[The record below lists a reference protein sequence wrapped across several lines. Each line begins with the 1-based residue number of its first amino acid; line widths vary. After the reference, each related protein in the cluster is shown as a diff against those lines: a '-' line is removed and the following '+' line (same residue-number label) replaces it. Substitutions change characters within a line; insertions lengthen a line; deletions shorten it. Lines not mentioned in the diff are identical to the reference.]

1 MTIQLT
7 KKSKRNRIYIR
18 RRQIKNDL
26 PICDMKRT
34 ERIGAII
41 FTLSNSP
48 NVSFPLSYF
57 CNMLDAAKSSISEDL
72 QYAGEILGKMGMGK
86 IQTISGALGGVK
98 YVPFIT
104 DQATRALQN
113 EICTRLKDKERV
125 LTGGFLYTSDIMFD
139 THLINNA
146 AQIFARK
153 FNGLGADYVATI
165 ETKGIP
171 IAYSVSNV
179 LNLPLVVIRRE
190 SKISEGSTVSINY
203 FSGSSERIQK
213 MSIAKRAVE
222 SGKKAIIVDDFMRAG
237 GSVKGISDILGEF
250 GIETVG
256 SGVMIATVQ
265 PKKKKIDD
273 YIPLVYL
280 GDVDEKTRRID
291 AFPNDPI
298 FSKKD
303 L

>member
-1 MTIQLT
+1 
-7 KKSKRNRIYIR
+7 
-18 RRQIKNDL
+18 
-26 PICDMKRT
+26 MKRT

-41 FTLSNSP
+41 MILSNAP
-48 NVSFPLSYF
+48 NINYPLSYF
-57 CNMLDAAKSSISEDL
+57 CEKLNAAKSSISEDL
-72 QYAGEILGKMGMGK
+72 QYAGDILKKMEMGM
-86 IQTISGALGGVK
+86 IETTSGATGGVRYIPYIGDDSTK
-98 YVPFIT
+98 ELL
-104 DQATRALQN
+104 D
-113 EICTRLKDKERV
+113 EICLKLKEKERI

-139 THLINNA
+139 ANLINKA
-146 AQIFARK
+146 AVTFARK
-153 FNGLGADYVATI
+153 MGKLDADYVATI

-171 IAYSVSNV
+171 IAFSTANALNV
-179 LNLPLVVIRRE
+179 PLVVIRRE

-222 SGKKAIIVDDFMRAG
+222 SGKKAIIIDDFMRAG
-237 GSVKGISDILGEF
+237 GSVKGISDILAEF

-256 SGVMIATVQ
+256 TGVMIATVH
-265 PKKKKIDD
+265 PEKKKVDD

-280 GDVDEKTRRID
+280 GEVDEKTGHID
-291 AFPNDPI
+291 AIPNKLF

>member
-1 MTIQLT
+1 
-7 KKSKRNRIYIR
+7 
-18 RRQIKNDL
+18 
-26 PICDMKRT
+26 MKRT

-41 FTLSNSP
+41 MTLSNSP

-57 CNMLDAAKSSISEDL
+57 CEKLDAAKSSISEDL
-72 QYAGEILGKMGMGK
+72 QYAGNILDQMGVGR
-86 IQTISGALGGVK
+86 IQTISGAQGGVK
-98 YVPFIT
+98 YIPNIT
-104 DQATRALQN
+104 TEATKELQS
-113 EICTRLKDKERV
+113 ELCSKLKEKERI
-125 LTGGFLYTSDIMFD
+125 LAGGFLYTSDIMFD
-139 THLINNA
+139 SHLINKA
-146 AQIFARK
+146 ALAFARK
-153 FNGLGADYVATI
+153 FHSLEADYVATI

-171 IAYSVSNV
+171 IAYSVANA

-222 SGKKAIIVDDFMRAG
+222 EGKKAIIIDDFMRAG
-237 GSVKGISDILGEF
+237 GSVKGISDILDEF

-256 SGVMIATVQ
+256 TGVMIATVQ
-265 PKKKKIDD
+265 PKRKKVNE
-273 YIPLVYL
+273 YTPLVYL
-280 GDVDEKTRRID
+280 GEVDEKTGRID
-291 AFPNDPI
+291 ASPNTSL

>member
-1 MTIQLT
+1 
-7 KKSKRNRIYIR
+7 
-18 RRQIKNDL
+18 
-26 PICDMKRT
+26 MKRT

-41 FTLSNSP
+41 MTLSNSP
-48 NVSFPLSYF
+48 NVSFSLSYF
-57 CNMLDAAKSSISEDL
+57 CNKFEAAKSSISEDL
-72 QYAGEILGKMGMGK
+72 QYADSIVDSMGMGV
-86 IQTISGALGGVK
+86 IRTTSGAAGGVK
-98 YVPFIT
+98 FIPNIT
-104 DQATRALQN
+104 EQACKELQH
-113 EICTRLKDKERV
+113 EICTKLKDKERI
-125 LTGGFLYTSDIMFD
+125 LAGGFLYTSDIMFD
-139 THLINNA
+139 THLINKA
-146 AQIFARK
+146 AQAFTRK

-171 IAYSVSNV
+171 IAYATANA

-222 SGKKAIIVDDFMRAG
+222 NGKKAIIIDDFMRAG

-250 GIETVG
+250 GIEVVG
-256 SGVMIATVQ
+256 AGVMIATIQ
-265 PKKKKIDD
+265 PKIKKIDD

-280 GDVDEKTRRID
+280 GDVNEKTGQID
-291 AFPNDPI
+291 ATPNAPF